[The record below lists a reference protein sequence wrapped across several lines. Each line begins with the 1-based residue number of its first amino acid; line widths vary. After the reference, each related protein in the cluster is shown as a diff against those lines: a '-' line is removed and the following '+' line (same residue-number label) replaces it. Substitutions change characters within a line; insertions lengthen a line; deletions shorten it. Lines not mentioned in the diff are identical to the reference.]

1 MLLIGTSTKFTRYM
15 VNCMFSY
22 NIASLMLEILCL
34 KYALNDPLG
43 RRTLRMPWS
52 GKTMLK
58 IGENKI
64 LPSVMR
70 MWGWACVHSFDFMY
84 AGLTLH
90 M

>member
-43 RRTLRMPWS
+43 RRTLRMPGS

-58 IGENKI
+58 TGKNEF
-64 LPSVMR
+64 LPSVIYT
-70 MWGWACVHSFDFMY
+70 WG
-84 AGLTLH
+84 
-90 M
+90 